1 MLIGYG
7 DTVLT
12 FTLDASGGTSDAAAF
27 LNDSAAMADGRSS
40 TGTSIKFSTA
50 SATLG
55 QYVELVCHATSA
67 MDPTPIWGVV
77 GVVNVQGLP
86 EGTKL
91 TFNGV
96 TQRLVADEF
105 GQLNA
110 WWIPNGVTGSSKS
123 IFIFNDVNGS
133 HSIVPGATF
142 LIGEVIVRRVIS
154 MNTLVSSTP
163 NANLADPTTSTEAI
177 SGDFDLIRKAR
188 RTISQKLGLF
198 TMSQAKGGAA
208 SDIADGGNP
217 AGTVDVKTLRGYLQS
232 RRICCVCDTPNAGR
246 GAGTVV
252 NGIRYSQDFMQTNFM
267 IARVTDLGAL
277 VADSAPYWTWAPA
290 FKESI

>member
-1 MLIGYG
+1 MLLGYG
-7 DTVLT
+7 DTTLT
-12 FTLDASGGTSDAAAF
+12 FTLDASGGTSDDAAF
-27 LNDSAAMADGRSS
+27 LNDSTAMADGKSG
-40 TGTSIKFSTA
+40 TATSIKFSTA

-55 QYVELVCHATSA
+55 QYVEIICNASST

-96 TQRLVADEF
+96 TQRLVKNEF
-105 GQLNA
+105 GELGA
-110 WWIPNGVTGSSKS
+110 WWIPNGVTGSSES
-123 IFIFNDVNGS
+123 IKIYNDVNGS
-133 HSIVPGATF
+133 HTITPGATF
-142 LIGEVIVRRVIS
+142 AIGEIIVRRIIS
-154 MNTLVSSTP
+154 LKTLVSSSP
-163 NANLADPTTSTEAI
+163 AANLSDPTTSTETV
-177 SGDFDLIRKAR
+177 SGDFEVIRKAR

-198 TMSQAKGGAA
+198 TMAQAKGGAA

-217 AGTVDVKTLRGYLQS
+217 AGVIDVKTIRGYLQA

-246 GAGTVV
+246 GAGTEV
-252 NGIRYSQDFMQTNFM
+252 NGIRFDQSFMQSNWF

-277 VADSAPYWTWAPA
+277 AADAAPYWTWAPA
-290 FKESI
+290 FKESV